1 MKRVVVSVMVFVSA
15 LMIFTCGFGERKSNM
30 TNEVVMT
37 ARVKEVGEK
46 IEVEVIDSPYT
57 SGVHLVITCTLT
69 EYTDKDGNKIARN
82 EIKSGD
88 TLKIT
93 YSGQVMLSYPPQIV
107 ALKIVKL

>member
-15 LMIFTCGFGERKSNM
+15 LMIFTCGFGERKTNM
-30 TNEVVMT
+30 TNEVIMT
-37 ARVKEVGEK
+37 AQVKEVGEK
-46 IEVEVIDSPYT
+46 IEVEVIESPYT
-57 SGVHLVITCTLT
+57 SGVHLVITSNLT
-69 EYTDKDGNKIARN
+69 EYMDSEGNKIARSDI
-82 EIKSGD
+82 ESGD